1 MFLNPIDVRFRT
13 TLYIAE
19 RTWDELQKRKDEI
32 EKENARYI
40 ELQNTRIRH
49 AQGLELDR
57 AKGGV
62 SFIYDEPPS
71 FERWQ
76 EKREKKIKEI
86 EGIF

>member
-1 MFLNPIDVRFRT
+1 MFRYDSHYSRSYRSFRKS
-13 TLYIAE
+13 
-19 RTWDELQKRKDEI
+19 Q
-32 EKENARYI
+32 NAQPC
-40 ELQNTRIRH
+40 L
-49 AQGLELDR
+49 GLELDR

-86 EGIF
+86 EGIFDHNFKTGHNSNRT